1 MPLAAVDLFCGI
13 GGLTHGL
20 QSAGI
25 PVYAGFDI
33 DLSCQYAYEANN
45 NSTFVEA
52 DITNLSS
59 ENVMR
64 YYPQNA
70 IKVLAG
76 CAPCQPFSKY
86 TQRYRKEGQVG
97 DKWRLLYSF
106 SRLATEILPEI
117 ISMENV
123 PELATQAIFHDFVET
138 LKRSGYYV
146 SWQIVY
152 CPDYGVPQSRRRLV
166 LLASLLGRIELIPPL
181 FDPDHYLSVRDTIGD
196 LVPIRAGETAKKD
209 PLHCASRLSTVNLK
223 RIQNSIPGG
232 TWRDW
237 SLDLQLSCHKKKSG
251 VTYPSVYG
259 RMEWD
264 VPSPTIT
271 TQFYGYGN
279 GRFGHPEQDRALSIR
294 EGAMLQSFP
303 AQYAF
308 VPPNEKVN
316 KRVLGIHIGNAVPVA
331 LGRAIGISIQNH
343 IEEVEKNGEA

>member
-1 MPLAAVDLFCGI
+1 MPSIAVLHEETPLCVFLHYTTKRHFCR
-13 GGLTHGL
+13 
-20 QSAGI
+20 Q
-25 PVYAGFDI
+25 
-33 DLSCQYAYEANN
+33 C
-45 NSTFVEA
+45 
-52 DITNLSS
+52 
-59 ENVMR
+59 
-64 YYPQNA
+64 
-70 IKVLAG
+70 
-76 CAPCQPFSKY
+76 
-86 TQRYRKEGQVG
+86 
-97 DKWRLLYSF
+97 
-106 SRLATEILPEI
+106 
-117 ISMENV
+117 
-123 PELATQAIFHDFVET
+123 
-138 LKRSGYYV
+138 
-146 SWQIVY
+146 
-152 CPDYGVPQSRRRLV
+152 
-166 LLASLLGRIELIPPL
+166 LGRIELIPPL

>member
-1 MPLAAVDLFCGI
+1 MRVLVACEESQAVCQAFRERGHEAYSCDI
-13 GGLTHGL
+13 
-20 QSAGI
+20 I
-25 PVYAGFDI
+25 P
-33 DLSCQYAYEANN
+33 C
-45 NSTFVEA
+45 
-52 DITNLSS
+52 
-59 ENVMR
+59 
-64 YYPQNA
+64 
-70 IKVLAG
+70 
-76 CAPCQPFSKY
+76 
-86 TQRYRKEGQVG
+86 
-97 DKWRLLYSF
+97 
-106 SRLATEILPEI
+106 
-117 ISMENV
+117 
-123 PELATQAIFHDFVET
+123 
-138 LKRSGYYV
+138 
-146 SWQIVY
+146 
-152 CPDYGVPQSRRRLV
+152 
-166 LLASLLGRIELIPPL
+166 
-181 FDPDHYLSVRDTIGD
+181 
-196 LVPIRAGETAKKD
+196 
-209 PLHCASRLSTVNLK
+209 
-223 RIQNSIPGG
+223 IQNSIPGG

-343 IEEVEKNGEA
+343 IEEVEKKWRSVRK